1 MEQLVARQAH
11 NLEVACSS
19 PASATTKDVMYCL
32 HYVFLFM
39 PFLYKTKISAPQKV
53 TKHLYNL
60 NEAHKL
66 SQAQAQTRVYS
77 YNYTFLFEFVFK
89 LASIAVRQYG

>member
-1 MEQLVARQAH
+1 
-11 NLEVACSS
+11 
-19 PASATTKDVMYCL
+19 MYCL
-32 HYVFLFM
+32 HYVFFCLCH
-39 PFLYKTKISAPQKV
+39 FLYKTKISPQKV

-66 SQAQAQTRVYS
+66 SQTQAQTRVYS

-89 LASIAVRQYG
+89 LASIAVRQYS

>member
-1 MEQLVARQAH
+1 MFESCLRNYERRNVDKTLRLFFVYAT
-11 NLEVACSS
+11 SS
-19 PASATTKDVMYCL
+19 IKQ
-32 HYVFLFM
+32 
-39 PFLYKTKISAPQKV
+39 KKISPQKV

-66 SQAQAQTRVYS
+66 SQAQAQTRGYL
-77 YNYTFLFEFVFK
+77 YNYTFLFEFVLK

>member
-1 MEQLVARQAH
+1 M
-11 NLEVACSS
+11 S
-19 PASATTKDVMYCL
+19 P
-32 HYVFLFM
+32 
-39 PFLYKTKISAPQKV
+39 KISPQKV

-77 YNYTFLFEFVFK
+77 YNYTFLFEFVLK
-89 LASIAVRQYG
+89 LASIAVRQYGYL

>member
-1 MEQLVARQAH
+1 MFESCLRNYERRNVDNTLRLFFVYAT
-11 NLEVACSS
+11 SS
-19 PASATTKDVMYCL
+19 I
-32 HYVFLFM
+32 
-39 PFLYKTKISAPQKV
+39 KISAQKV

-77 YNYTFLFEFVFK
+77 YNYTFLLEFVFK